1 MTMFL
6 KVKGCDGLVRDVTT
20 NAILNND
27 KTEYE
32 RYLAQKNAN
41 LSKKAEIERH
51 AEEINNIKSDLTEI
65 KQMLLTLM
73 SSSNSSLK

>member
-1 MTMFL
+1 MTVYL
-6 KVKGCDGLVRDVTT
+6 KVKGCDGLVRDVAT

-41 LSKKAEIERH
+41 ISKKAEIERQ
-51 AEEINNIKSDLTEI
+51 ADEINNIKSDLTEI
-65 KQMLLTLM
+65 KQMLLTLI
-73 SSSNSSLK
+73 SSGSSSLK